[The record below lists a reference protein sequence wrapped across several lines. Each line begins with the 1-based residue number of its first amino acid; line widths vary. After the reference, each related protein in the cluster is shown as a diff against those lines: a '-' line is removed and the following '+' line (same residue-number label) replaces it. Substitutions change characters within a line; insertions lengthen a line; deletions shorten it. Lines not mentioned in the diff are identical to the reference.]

1 MSVFRKYFPSPER
14 DGHGRA
20 DVVPGVSGGTIA
32 FISGIYAE
40 LLNSLRSVNLEGI
53 AHIVREGIPAFW
65 KHINGWFL
73 LFLLTGIGI
82 SIVSLSR
89 MILYLLE
96 NYPPLIWSF
105 FLVLLLPQP
114 STWQVPSKNETGKW
128 CCLAFAGIVIAGWI
142 TIASPAQGSDSLP
155 FVFVTGAIAIC
166 AMILPGISGS
176 FILLLMGMY
185 EFILGALHD
194 LKISVIITF
203 MAGAGIGL
211 VSFSHLLSWLLK
223 KYHDLTVAL
232 LAGFM
237 IGSLNKVW
245 PWKEVARNPGSL
257 TEKKRSFRKPI
268 GFRNILRGYRRAK
281 SSVILHTAVPDRIC
295 FDIFVRET
303 LPVRNINSSD
313 FYG

>member
-1 MSVFRKYFPSPER
+1 MSVFRKYFPVTLK
-14 DGHGRA
+14 GMAMGAA

-40 LLNSLRSVNLEGI
+40 LLNSLRSVNLKALRI
-53 AHIVREGIPAFW
+53 LFREGIPAFW

-105 FLVLLLPQP
+105 FFGLVVASAIYVAGTIKERNWKVVLSGL
-114 STWQVPSKNETGKW
+114 
-128 CCLAFAGIVIAGWI
+128 AGIVIAGWI

-245 PWKEVARNPGSL
+245 PWKEVLESRFIDGEEKVIQEANRLPATYSEVTGEPNHLLFCILLFLTGFVLIYSL
-257 TEKKRSFRKPI
+257 EKFAGKKHQLI
-268 GFRNILRGYRRAK
+268 
-281 SSVILHTAVPDRIC
+281 
-295 FDIFVRET
+295 
-303 LPVRNINSSD
+303 
-313 FYG
+313 